1 MDFHPLWLSFQL
13 AVVTTVLLFLVS
25 LPIAWWLATVKVRG
39 KILFDALVS
48 LPLILPPSVLG
59 FYLLITFSPKSAIGG
74 FFADTLGVPLTFSFT
89 GMVLA
94 SMIYSLPFMIY
105 PLRSGIANLPPSY
118 REAAATLGKSSRETL
133 IKVIL
138 PNIRP
143 QILIALALTFA
154 HTMGEFGVLV
164 MISGN
169 VPGRTQVASVA
180 VWQEMEIGNHS
191 QAHIYAAALLG
202 ISFLALILLFFGN
215 RKWMTLR

>member
-1 MDFHPLWLSFQL
+1 MDLHPLWLSLQL
-13 AVVTTVLLFLVS
+13 AVITTVLLFLVS
-25 LPIAWWLATVKVRG
+25 LPLAWWLATVKLRG
-39 KILFDALVS
+39 KVFLDALVS

-59 FYLLITFSPKSAIGG
+59 FYLLITFSPKSTLGG
-74 FFADTLGVPLTFSFT
+74 FFADTLGIPLTFNFT

-105 PLRSGIANLPPSY
+105 PLRSGIANLPSSY

-133 IKVIL
+133 IKIIL

-143 QILIALALTFA
+143 QILVALALTFA

-180 VWQEMEIGNHS
+180 VWQEMEIGNFG

-202 ISFLALILLFFGN
+202 ISFLALVLLFLGN
-215 RKWMTLR
+215 RKWMSLK